1 MRQPDEQEIA
11 AASPAL
17 IALGSN
23 LDGDAGPPYAML
35 RQAVTEIG
43 NSIGVIAA
51 QSRIW
56 QTPCFPPGSGPDYAN
71 AALCVSTTL
80 APAEILQRLHAIE
93 AAHGRARDARWGS
106 RTLDLD
112 LLALGE
118 LILPDRAT
126 HDYWRDLPAV
136 QQQMRAPDQLILP
149 HPRLQDRA
157 FVLVPLAEVAPDWVH
172 PILHRSVR
180 QMLADL
186 PAADRAGIIA
196 LQQAGLP

>member
-11 AASPAL
+11 ATLPAL

-23 LDGDAGPPYAML
+23 LNGDAGPPYAML

-43 NSIGVIAA
+43 ESIGIITA

-56 QTPCFPPGSGPDYAN
+56 QTPCFPAGTGPDYAN
-71 AALCVSTTL
+71 AALCVATRLS
-80 APAEILQRLHAIE
+80 ASEILQRLHAIE

-112 LLALGE
+112 LLALGD
-118 LILPDRAT
+118 LILPDAAT
-126 HDYWRDLPAV
+126 HDHWRDLPAV
-136 QQQMRAPDQLILP
+136 QQQLRAPDALVLP

-157 FVLVPLAEVAPDWVH
+157 FVLVPLVEVAPDWVH
-172 PILHRSVR
+172 PILHRSVGR
-180 QMLADL
+180 MLADL
-186 PAADRAGIIA
+186 PAADRAGIVA
-196 LQQAGLP
+196 LE